1 MVVAE
6 ARRTYTYLSLFGYRV
21 DAVVVNRLLPDD
33 VTDPYFGKWKE
44 IQADHFRTITE
55 SFAPLPILT
64 CRLFDDEMVGLPRL
78 GEVADEVY
86 GRIDPAAVLAESTPL
101 RVTKE
106 RGGGYA
112 LRLDLPFAERG
123 DLDVHRKG
131 DELLIR
137 VGQHKR
143 NVLLPQALQPLE
155 ITAANLRGGT
165 LVVRFGADDGQPAG
179 ARRA

>member
-1 MVVAE
+1 VA
-6 ARRTYTYLSLFGYRV
+6 
-21 DAVVVNRLLPDD
+21 DAV
-33 VTDPYFGKWKE
+33 
-44 IQADHFRTITE
+44 
-55 SFAPLPILT
+55 
-64 CRLFDDEMVGLPRL
+64 
-78 GEVADEVY
+78 Y
-86 GRIDPAAVLAESTPL
+86 GQDDPAAVLAESSPL

-112 LRLDLPFAERG
+112 LRLDLPFAERD

-137 VGQHKR
+137 VGPHKR

-165 LVVRFGADDGQPAG
+165 LVVRFGAGDGQ
-179 ARRA
+179 RRIG

>member
-1 MVVAE
+1 
-6 ARRTYTYLSLFGYRV
+6 
-21 DAVVVNRLLPDD
+21 VVVNRMLPDD

-64 CRLFDDEMVGLPRL
+64 CRLFDDEMVGLDRL
-78 GEVADEVY
+78 AEVAAEVY
-86 GRIDPAAVLAESTPL
+86 GERDPAGVLAESRPM
-101 RVTKE
+101 RVSKQ

-112 LRLDLPFAERG
+112 LRMDLPFAERD

-131 DELLIR
+131 DELLIK
-137 VGQHKR
+137 VGGYKR

-155 ITAANLRGGT
+155 ISAANLRGGT
-165 LVVRFGADDGQPAG
+165 LVVRFDAREGPSAG
-179 ARRA
+179 ARGA

>member
-1 MVVAE
+1 M
-6 ARRTYTYLSLFGYRV
+6 
-21 DAVVVNRLLPDD
+21 LPDD

-64 CRLFDDEMVGLPRL
+64 CRLFDDEMVGLDRL
-78 GEVADEVY
+78 GEVAAEVY
-86 GRIDPAAVLAESTPL
+86 GARDPADVLAASEPM

-106 RGGGYA
+106 PGGGYA
-112 LRLDLPFAERG
+112 LRLELPFAERG

-131 DELLIR
+131 DELLIK
-137 VGQHKR
+137 VGAYKR

-155 ITAANLRGGT
+155 ISAANLRGGT
-165 LVVRFGADDGQPAG
+165 LVVRFEARDPSSAG
-179 ARRA
+179 ARGA